1 MNKNIQFVID
11 RALATNAAAAAI
23 LVDWQWSEKSVT
35 QMGLDTQALITQ
47 AGLSDKAGIAMLTA
61 TNQKNTV
68 LQSYHETTSLLLGM
82 SKRHYRNQPAA
93 LATLMTVQAL
103 GKSAQ
108 NILDEGA
115 QFAKIWAQLDIT
127 YVPDLGWTL
136 TTFEAAGVTATAA
149 FGAVTTTEVAWGNS
163 DAQTSA
169 QAVGVEDTN
178 TTWYAD
184 ATKKYGPDTPN
195 GAMIRQ
201 NVPTTTHAVK
211 PPAPPVVI
219 EALAIGGGKVHID
232 FTPPASGWIQIQH
245 QGPGETVFA
254 VVMEKLTANFWEQ
267 GGFKPG
273 ANSFKFVGINSGGP
287 GAESAVT
294 VIQVT

>member
-1 MNKNIQFVID
+1 MNKNIQFIID
-11 RALATNAAAAAI
+11 RALASNAAAAAI
-23 LVDWQWSEKSVT
+23 LVDWQWSEKTVP
-35 QMGLDTQALITQ
+35 QMGLDTQALVTQ
-47 AGLSDKAGIAMLTA
+47 AGLSDKAGIAMLDA
-61 TNQKNTV
+61 ASQKNV
-68 LQSYHETTSLLLGM
+68 ALQNYHDATSLLLGM

-115 QFAKIWAQLDIT
+115 AFAKIWKQLDLA
-127 YVPDLGWTL
+127 YVPDPDWTL
-136 TTFEAAGVTATAA
+136 TAFETAGTAATAS
-149 FGAVTTTEVAWGNS
+149 FGAVTTTEVAWSNS
-163 DAQTSA
+163 AAKTDD
-169 QAVGVEDTN
+169 QALGVEDTN
-178 TTWYAD
+178 TAWFAD
-184 ATKKYGPDTPN
+184 ATKKYGPDTPH
-195 GAMIRQ
+195 GVMIRQ
-201 NVPTTTHAVK
+201 TVPTTTHAVH
-211 PPAPPVVI
+211 PPVPPVVI

-232 FTPPASGWIQIQH
+232 FAPPASGWIQIQH

-287 GAESAVT
+287 GVESAVS